1 MRFKSLAV
9 PKEIAHTRP
18 AAAITPPPTNI
29 SSSAKDPFTLP
40 RARAT
45 GWRGW
50 AARVLGTKIVR
61 ETEQERVTAYSWRG
75 TLYVAGWFPPDANF
89 YHD

>member
-1 MRFKSLAV
+1 M
-9 PKEIAHTRP
+9 PQTEQTQP
-18 AAAITPPPTNI
+18 APRTLTELEQLT
-29 SSSAKDPFTLP
+29 TLP

-61 ETEQERVTAYSWRG
+61 ETEQERVKAYSWRG
-75 TLYVAGWFPPDANF
+75 TLYVADWFPPDANF